1 MKTDGKALEHKFNR
15 VELEGTDGRIAG
27 YASVFGAVDLGKD
40 AVERGAFAK
49 SLETRGTGGIR
60 MLFQH
65 DPAQPIGTW
74 TAIREDA
81 RGLYVEGRISTEV
94 AKGREV
100 LALLRNGGL
109 DGLSIG
115 FRTVK
120 ARKEGRTGVR
130 RILEADLWE
139 VSVVTFPMLPEARVT
154 AVKGGRLP
162 TAREFERWLVRDA
175 GLTRSEAKAVIAQG
189 FASLRRRR
197 DGASAE
203 PGLAETIRAA
213 TRQLQPT
220 RGTK

>member
-1 MKTDGKALEHKFNR
+1 MRADGKRLEHKFNR
-15 VELEGTDGRIAG
+15 VELEGGDGTIAG
-27 YASVFGAVDLGKD
+27 YASVFGAVDLGRD
-40 AVERGAFAK
+40 AVERGAFEK
-49 SLETRGTGGIR
+49 SLTARGATGIR

-65 DPAQPIGTW
+65 DPAQVIGRW

-81 RGLYVEGRISTEV
+81 HGLYVEGKISTEV

-120 ARKEGRTGVR
+120 ARKEARSGVR

-139 VSVVTFPMLPEARVT
+139 ISVVTFPMLPQARVT
-154 AVKGGRLP
+154 AVKAGRLP

-175 GLTRSEAKAVIAQG
+175 GLTRSEAKAVIAGG
-189 FASLRRRR
+189 FAQLRRRR
-197 DGASAE
+197 DGAPDE

-213 TRQLQPT
+213 ARHLQPT
-220 RGTK
+220 RGQ

>member
-1 MKTDGKALEHKFNR
+1 MRRDGKCLEHKFNR
-15 VELEGTDGRIAG
+15 VELEGGDGTIAG
-27 YASVFGAVDLGKD
+27 YASVFGAVDLGRD
-40 AVERGAFAK
+40 AVERGAFEK
-49 SLETRGTGGIR
+49 SLTTRGATGIR

-65 DPAQPIGTW
+65 DPAQVIGRW

-81 RGLYVEGRISTEV
+81 RGLYVEGKISTDV

-120 ARKEGRTGVR
+120 ARKEARTGVR

-139 VSVVTFPMLPEARVT
+139 ISVVTFPMLPQARVT
-154 AVKGGRLP
+154 AVKAGRLP

-175 GLTRSEAKAVIAQG
+175 GLTRSEAKAVIAGG
-189 FASLRRRR
+189 FAQLRRRR
-197 DGASAE
+197 DGASDE
-203 PGLAETIRAA
+203 PDLAETIRAA
-213 TRQLQPT
+213 ARQFQPT
-220 RGTK
+220 RGQ